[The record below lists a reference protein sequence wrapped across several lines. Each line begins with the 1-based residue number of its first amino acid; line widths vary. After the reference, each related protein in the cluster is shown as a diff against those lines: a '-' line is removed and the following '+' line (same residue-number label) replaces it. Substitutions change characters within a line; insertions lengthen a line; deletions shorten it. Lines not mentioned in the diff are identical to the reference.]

1 MVQRILADA
10 SPQKRLF
17 ISLITR
23 DITLIDAMLDLIDNS
38 INAALAPIADQLR
51 TADDYQKLLANK
63 QVKPKVEIN
72 IRIGSA
78 RIAIDDNA
86 PGIPLEMAQKHVFK
100 FGRDEGDEEPT
111 DRLSVYGIGLKRAIF
126 KCGNRIS
133 IASDHRSG
141 GFELKLSDVKAWAK
155 EKVLGPDGRE
165 EPNWTFPITARPPAA
180 KAACGTRIMITQLH
194 DETLR
199 RIDDGLFL
207 VQLGERIA
215 KTYSFYIGRIVTII
229 LNNEVI
235 GKELFEIGANRNS
248 KQFRSGAVTCNV
260 TAGMAI
266 VAGETFR
273 ERNAGWYIFCNGRAV
288 LFADKSPVTG
298 WGTGL
303 PLFQAKHRA
312 FLGTVFFVSAN
323 AEELPW
329 STTKSSINEESALW
343 QEARAHMIAVGR
355 LVTRFLD
362 SRYTDEGTTVAQEE
376 LRKAVGER
384 MSVLDAAVA
393 ADHVFKPPRTAARR
407 TQKIQYDAKISD
419 IRKIEDH
426 LRKKMG
432 GSEVGRFTFNWYLKN
447 EVGGDE

>member
-1 MVQRILADA
+1 MVAKILADA

-23 DITLIDAMLDLIDNS
+23 DITLVDAMLDLIDNS
-38 INAALAPIADQLR
+38 INAALAPIADQLK
-51 TADDYQKLLANK
+51 TADDYQRLLANK
-63 QVKPKVEIN
+63 HVKPKVEIS

-133 IASDHRSG
+133 IVSDHRTG
-141 GFELKLSDVKAWAK
+141 GFELKLQDVEAWAH
-155 EKVLGPDGRE
+155 EKTIGADGIE
-165 EPNWTFPITARPPAA
+165 ESNWTFPIAARQPVA
-180 KAACGTRIMITQLH
+180 KADCGTHIMITQLR
-194 DETLR
+194 DDVLR

-207 VQLGERIA
+207 VQLRERIA
-215 KTYSFYIGRIVTII
+215 KTYSVYIGRIVTII

-235 GKELFEIGANRNS
+235 EKELFEIGANRAS
-248 KQFRSGAVTCNV
+248 KKFKAGPVTCNV

-266 VAGETFR
+266 VPGDTFR

-298 WGTGL
+298 WGAGL

-323 AEELPW
+323 AEALPW
-329 STTKSSINEESALW
+329 STTKSSINEESLIW
-343 QEARAHMIAVGR
+343 QEARGHMVAVGR
-355 LVTRFLD
+355 MVTRFLD
-362 SRYTDEGTTVAQEE
+362 SRYTGEGTTVAQAE
-376 LRKAVGER
+376 LRDAVGAR
-384 MSVLDAAVA
+384 MNVLDAAVA
-393 ADHVFKPPRTAARR
+393 AEHVFKPPRSEARR
-407 TQKIQYDAKISD
+407 TQKVSYDAKISD

-447 EVGGDE
+447 EVRGSN